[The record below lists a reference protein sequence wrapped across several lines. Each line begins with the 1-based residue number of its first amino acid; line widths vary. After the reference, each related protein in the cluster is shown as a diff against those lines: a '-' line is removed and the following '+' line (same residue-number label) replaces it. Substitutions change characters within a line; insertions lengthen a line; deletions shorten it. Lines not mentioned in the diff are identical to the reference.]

1 MSLRRSHPT
10 LALPALTIAVLA
22 ATVLAVSF
30 DAGAAPAG
38 ASITTVAGAAN
49 VLQPAQRLRPSAP
62 VNFPMQVTPRCM
74 ILNNF
79 GDLRSG
85 GRRHE
90 GVDIMATLGQEVYAM
105 ADGTLTYQNVVG
117 DGRAGSALAG
127 NSWKLTSVGG
137 GTYWFYAHLSN
148 FAPGLAKGA
157 TVFKG
162 QVIGYVGDT
171 GNPGPG
177 NYHLHFEWH
186 PGGGAAVN
194 PLTLMTVPPQCSV
207 S

>member
-1 MSLRRSHPT
+1 MLRGSHPT
-10 LALPALTIAVLA
+10 LALSALTIAALA
-22 ATVLAVSF
+22 TTVLAISF

-38 ASITTVAGAAN
+38 VTITTIVGAGD
-49 VLQPAQRLRPSAP
+49 VLQPAQRLRPPAP
-62 VNFPMQVTPRCM
+62 ENFPMQVTPRCM
-74 ILNNF
+74 ILDNF
-79 GDLRSG
+79 GDPRSG
-85 GRRHE
+85 GRTHE

-117 DGRAGSALAG
+117 DGRAGTALSG
-127 NSWKLTSVGG
+127 HSWKLTSVGG

-148 FAPGLAKGA
+148 FAPGLAKGS

-162 QVIGYVGDT
+162 EVIGYVGDT
-171 GNPGPG
+171 GNPGTG

-194 PLTLMTVPPQCSV
+194 PLGLMTVPPQCSV
-207 S
+207 V